1 MKKYIAC
8 LVLVFVLAGCSSA
21 VEPSTKALVGSWE
34 WVESSGGFAGTT
46 TSPSST
52 SSSRQ
57 IVITAT
63 TIQYYLDGSLL
74 QTDSYSIQTKKS
86 IFGGDKQMLVY
97 ESERPSQSFE
107 VDDNK
112 LLLNDECND
121 CYQSEYD
128 RK

>member
-1 MKKYIAC
+1 MKKC
-8 LVLVFVLAGCSSA
+8 LASIMLVFVLAGCTST
-21 VEPSTKALVGSWE
+21 VEPGTKALVGSWE

-52 SSSRQ
+52 ASSRQ

-63 TIQYYLDGSLL
+63 TIQYYQDGSLL

-97 ESERPSQSFE
+97 ESGRPNQSFE

-112 LLLNDECND
+112 LFLNDECND

>member
-1 MKKYIAC
+1 MKKC
-8 LVLVFVLAGCSSA
+8 LASIILVFVLAGCSST
-21 VEPSTKALVGSWE
+21 VEPGTKALVGSWE
-34 WVESSGGFAGTT
+34 WVESSGGLAGTT

-52 SSSRQ
+52 ASSRQ

-97 ESERPSQSFE
+97 ESGRPSQSFE

-112 LLLNDECND
+112 LFLNDECND